1 MPKSF
6 SGPPPAFQ
14 DLSTYYDWLVKRA
27 IVDFPSRMKGN
38 SKCLSGNSLS
48 PLRLST
54 RILASVADVTN
65 RGKVPSATKAE
76 ATAMAGNMGV
86 ACEGGYLTSVFTLT
100 SVSQSPT
107 QCGLSCRTAKCGTAC
122 EQALW
127 GVDTRENYFSPSP
140 LGPPDILV
148 AG

>member
-1 MPKSF
+1 
-6 SGPPPAFQ
+6 
-14 DLSTYYDWLVKRA
+14 
-27 IVDFPSRMKGN
+27 
-38 SKCLSGNSLS
+38 
-48 PLRLST
+48 
-54 RILASVADVTN
+54 
-65 RGKVPSATKAE
+65 
-76 ATAMAGNMGV
+76 MGV

-100 SVSQSPT
+100 SVSRNSLPHNLCHAGLQSVD
-107 QCGLSCRTAKCGTAC
+107 CKVCAC